1 MKTTENTKT
10 KVMKK
15 EKKVKVVPTQEQIDK
30 MVLDYLT
37 TSSKHLFQSKYTWD
51 KDYNENYYF
60 KVIPAVIQGKLHYVK
75 LEVSGDKLKVD
86 GIFDTSW
93 VSNKNHLGM
102 MKNNV
107 FPQYKKHKSVKQY
120 TGDVRPRLETIFYD
134 IKKLIENNPEK
145 SKEDIKKMIDDKD
158 FKIVL

>member
-1 MKTTENTKT
+1 
-10 KVMKK
+10 
-15 EKKVKVVPTQEQIDK
+15 

-37 TSSKHLFQSKYTWD
+37 TSSKHLFQSRYIWD

-60 KVIPAVIQGKLHYVK
+60 KIIPVIIQGKLHYIK

-86 GIFDTSW
+86 SIVDTSW

-107 FPQYKKHKSVKQY
+107 FPQYKTHKSVKKNI
-120 TGDVRPRLETIFYD
+120 GSVRLGVETIFYD
-134 IKKLIENNPEK
+134 IKKLIENNHEK
-145 SKEDIKKMIDDKD
+145 SKEDIKKLIEDKN
-158 FKIVL
+158 FKIII

>member
-1 MKTTENTKT
+1 M

-15 EKKVKVVPTQEQIDK
+15 EKKAKVVPTQEQIDK

-37 TSSKHLFQSKYTWD
+37 TSSKHLFQSRYTWD

-60 KVIPAVIQGKLHYVK
+60 KVIPAVIQEKIYYVK
-75 LEVSGDKLKVD
+75 LEVSGYKLKVD
-86 GIFDTSW
+86 SIVNTSW

-107 FPQYKKHKSVKQY
+107 FPQYKKHKSVKKY
-120 TGDVRPRLETIFYD
+120 FGSVRPRLETIFYD

-145 SKEDIKKMIDDKD
+145 SREDINKLIDDKD
-158 FKIVL
+158 FKIVI